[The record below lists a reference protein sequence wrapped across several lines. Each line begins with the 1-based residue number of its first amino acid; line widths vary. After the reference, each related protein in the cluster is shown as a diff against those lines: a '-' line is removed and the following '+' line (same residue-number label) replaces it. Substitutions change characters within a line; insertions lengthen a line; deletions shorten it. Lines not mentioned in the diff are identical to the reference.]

1 MANLTGG
8 VYSTFQKPYLG
19 KVADLIKSGK
29 QLKIA
34 NKMQQVNMTDEI
46 KSYIDLVEKKDERK
60 LSLLLRNGSQY
71 STIFNG
77 MIF

>member
-19 KVADLIKSGK
+19 KVADVIKSGK

-34 NKMQQVNMTDEI
+34 NKMQQINMTDEI
-46 KSYIDLVEKKDERK
+46 KSYIDLVEKKMKEN
-60 LSLLLRNGSQY
+60 SHY
-71 STIFNG
+71 Y
-77 MIF
+77 